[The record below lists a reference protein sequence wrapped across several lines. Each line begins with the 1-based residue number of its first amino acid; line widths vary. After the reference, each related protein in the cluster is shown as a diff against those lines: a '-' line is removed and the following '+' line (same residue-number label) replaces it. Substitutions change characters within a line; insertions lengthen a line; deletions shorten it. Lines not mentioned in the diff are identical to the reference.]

1 MRNLRRG
8 QEQFRALVQ
17 DPFGNYV
24 IQKIIDSAT
33 PEEKRWVCNVV
44 RSQADVLESLSF
56 GKHIL
61 DKLG

>member
-1 MRNLRRG
+1 M
-8 QEQFRALVQ
+8 LVQ

-44 RSQADVLESLSF
+44 RSQADVLETLSF

-61 DKLG
+61 EKLIAA